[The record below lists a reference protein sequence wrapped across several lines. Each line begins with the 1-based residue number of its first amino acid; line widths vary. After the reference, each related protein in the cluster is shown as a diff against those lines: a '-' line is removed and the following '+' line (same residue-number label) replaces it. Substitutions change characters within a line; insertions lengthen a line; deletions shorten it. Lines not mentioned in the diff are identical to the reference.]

1 MGRTAVEE
9 EHPTLTM
16 MPTTTPNTNS
26 VWHLPS
32 VHGTD
37 GPAGTVGADGG
48 AGDHPEDNDDGN
60 PIHVPPNSVHS
71 SCYRVHIDSLMLFIH
86 GGLEEQYTS
95 AKLYR
100 KSELNA
106 VTPNDV
112 LRWMNIKVFGMP
124 NPVSARSSSL

>member
-1 MGRTAVEE
+1 MNAHDE
-9 EHPTLTM
+9 
-16 MPTTTPNTNS
+16 
-26 VWHLPS
+26 
-32 VHGTD
+32 
-37 GPAGTVGADGG
+37 DGG

-100 KSELNA
+100 KSELNE
-106 VTPNDV
+106 
-112 LRWMNIKVFGMP
+112 
-124 NPVSARSSSL
+124 PVQMLVAAASQ